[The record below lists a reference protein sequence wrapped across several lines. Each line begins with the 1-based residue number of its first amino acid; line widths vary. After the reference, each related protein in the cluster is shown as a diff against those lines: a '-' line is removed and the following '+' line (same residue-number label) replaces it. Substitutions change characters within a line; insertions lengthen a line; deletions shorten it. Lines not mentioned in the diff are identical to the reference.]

1 MPDNSRTKL
10 LYTAATEGEAQ
21 MLVDHLASFEITAS
35 AQGGTLS
42 FARGDIP
49 LTQQTLP
56 QVWVFERDYTDAMQ
70 VLDAW
75 VQEAVDQ
82 EPGEDWTCVS
92 CGEKVEGVFD
102 QCWNCGG
109 ARPADAEEDQAT

>member
-1 MPDNSRTKL
+1 MPDTGRTKL

-35 AQGGTLS
+35 AQGGALS

-56 QVWVFERDYTDAMQ
+56 QVWVFERDYADAMQ

-75 VQEAVDQ
+75 VAENADD
-82 EPGEDWTCVS
+82 EPGEDWNCPA
-92 CGEKVEGVFD
+92 CGERIEGNFD
-102 QCWNCGG
+102 QCWSCGG
-109 ARPADAEEDQAT
+109 ARPPEDGDETT